1 MPDKC
6 CNAFVWVNP
15 YHIVYNTA
23 ATTTKIIF
31 RMKWMFPYCMWQTK
45 IDTIHVSFTFGLKR
59 RTQWKEPNN
68 ILSHFALWTI
78 VVFFSLVSSVYTI
91 HRKPIYYTNWT
102 DECWLSEILIFW
114 VEFLLL
120 VWSFFS
126 RLCSYI
132 YGNRTNFHFI
142 FLVIYAMRIR
152 RRVWVHCTLWV
163 QFCSLRHLLHSMVYG
178 RLYVFVN
185 SFFFCVD
192 VHICRCICVLK
203 VINHGF

>member
-1 MPDKC
+1 MD
-6 CNAFVWVNP
+6 V
-15 YHIVYNTA
+15 I
-23 ATTTKIIF
+23 
-31 RMKWMFPYCMWQTK
+31 PYCMWQTK

-59 RTQWKEPNN
+59 RIQWKEPNN

-102 DECWLSEILIFW
+102 EWVLTEWNIDNLSRILAACLI
-114 VEFLLL
+114 
-120 VWSFFS
+120 FFS
-126 RLCSYI
+126 RLYSYT

-163 QFCSLRHLLHSMVYG
+163 QFCSLRRLLHSTAYG
-178 RLYVFVN
+178 ELCVVVN
-185 SFFFCVD
+185 SFYLCVD
-192 VHICRCICVLK
+192 VHLSLYLCIEGNKSWVL
-203 VINHGF
+203 VDAVFFFF